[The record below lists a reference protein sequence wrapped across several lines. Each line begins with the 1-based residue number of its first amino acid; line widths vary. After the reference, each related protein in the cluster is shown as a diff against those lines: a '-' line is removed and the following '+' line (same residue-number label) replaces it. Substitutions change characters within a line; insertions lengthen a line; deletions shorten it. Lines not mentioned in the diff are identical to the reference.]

1 IGAGFS
7 GLSAACYLGQRGY
20 EVKVFEKNKSVGGRA
35 RQFRAE
41 GFTFDMGPTFY
52 WMPDVFERFFADFDK
67 RPSDFYELVRLDPA
81 YKVFFGGNEQMTIG
95 DSLDKICAEFE
106 RIEPGSSGKLR
117 SYIKKAEIHYEIA
130 IGNIVY
136 RPGISPFELV
146 TTDTVRRLALFFRSI
161 SKEIQREFANPK
173 LVQVLEFPV
182 LFLGAKP
189 ADTPAFYNF
198 MNYADFGLGTWHPK
212 GGMFRVV
219 AGLKTLA
226 ESFGVKFYTEAE
238 AEHIQV
244 IDGKA
249 IS

>member
-1 IGAGFS
+1 
-7 GLSAACYLGQRGY
+7 
-20 EVKVFEKNKSVGGRA
+20 
-35 RQFRAE
+35 
-41 GFTFDMGPTFY
+41 
-52 WMPDVFERFFADFDK
+52 
-67 RPSDFYELVRLDPA
+67 
-81 YKVFFGGNEQMTIG
+81 
-95 DSLDKICAEFE
+95 
-106 RIEPGSSGKLR
+106 
-117 SYIKKAEIHYEIA
+117 IA

-249 IS
+249 ISICVNGNREFADIFLSSSDYHHTEQLIPRKYRQYAETFWQKKTFAPSALLFYVGFDRPVQKLVHHNLCFDTDFKKHAEAIYDQPEWPEAPLFYASFPSKT